1 MVEIFF
7 LTSKY
12 FAENISVIRSMF
24 MSKQKRLGFRPLTNE
39 KKITCLYLK
48 EVKRITSQ
56 IPGPYLYFPLWRRC
70 LNVASMINLSFMCQA
85 NFIIFNLDSFVFCG
99 KSTTSQL
106 LQVSNEIGKSLDQII
121 PTDILYLDFSKA
133 FDKVD
138 QGFWKPLKLVSKL
151 PYRSSS
157 ESHHLWQDI
166 AISPPPPPPVLSDVP
181 QGSILGSL
189 LFLMFVNDLP
199 QHTTTSSAALLADD
213 TI

>member
-1 MVEIFF
+1 M
-7 LTSKY
+7 
-12 FAENISVIRSMF
+12 
-24 MSKQKRLGFRPLTNE
+24 

-85 NFIIFNLDSFVFCG
+85 NFIIFNLDSLVFWG

-106 LQVSNEIGKSLDQII
+106 LEISNEIGKSLDRRIQ
-121 PTDILYLDFSKA
+121 TDIL
-133 FDKVD
+133 D

-157 ESHHLWQDI
+157 ESHHVRQDI
-166 AISPPPPPPVLSDVP
+166 AIRCSPGFDPWFSAVSYVRERSTSTYHDIVCSTVVVNLST
-181 QGSILGSL
+181 ILS
-189 LFLMFVNDLP
+189 
-199 QHTTTSSAALLADD
+199 
-213 TI
+213 